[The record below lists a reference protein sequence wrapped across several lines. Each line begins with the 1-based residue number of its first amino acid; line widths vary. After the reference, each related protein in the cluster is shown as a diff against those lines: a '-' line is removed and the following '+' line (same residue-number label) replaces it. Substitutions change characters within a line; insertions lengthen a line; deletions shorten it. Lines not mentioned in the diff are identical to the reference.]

1 MTERGEIKRTGAKAQ
16 KNSGRGKIQK
26 GDAVIGPFVYDI
38 KEYDKSYS
46 VSLDSWR
53 KACTDALK
61 VSVEA
66 EPAIQIVLG
75 EGNRT
80 RLWVISDAMM
90 MELLQLWEQSRQQGT

>member
-1 MTERGEIKRTGAKAQ
+1 MTEKGEIKRTGSRAQ

-46 VSLDSWR
+46 VSIESWR
-53 KACTDALK
+53 KACTDAIK
-61 VSVEA
+61 NSITS

-75 EGNRT
+75 NDQRV
-80 RLWVISDAMM
+80 RLWVVSDSMF
-90 MELLQLWEQSRQQGT
+90 MEMLKAWENQND